1 MLQVFSVE
9 MKNTPRI
16 PMLTKVPRLTRDF
29 RKGVVQVN
37 LSVLNSYK
45 VPGSDTV

>member
-16 PMLTKVPRLTRDF
+16 PMLTKDF